1 MPASNHSAHA
11 MTITVGSRIHLTK
24 RDRPRYDSSRAHA
37 ESASERARDNSRTRD
52 ERGASHAPRV
62 ESHERS
68 SSSVST
74 FSAPWFINAPPSAQ
88 LAAALGLL
96 HGVRPFLL
104 PFGRE
109 RTAARDQHLAARALV
124 TTAANISTIAAQV
137 GYESE
142 AAFNRAFKPGI
153 GHAAGAL
160 SLREQEPSR
169 SAELAVRLSDEHP
182 VRQSA

>member
-1 MPASNHSAHA
+1 
-11 MTITVGSRIHLTK
+11 
-24 RDRPRYDSSRAHA
+24 
-37 ESASERARDNSRTRD
+37 
-52 ERGASHAPRV
+52 
-62 ESHERS
+62 
-68 SSSVST
+68 VST

-142 AAFNRAFKPGI
+142 AAFNRAFN
-153 GHAAGAL
+153 
-160 SLREQEPSR
+160 RELGMPPARYRFANRNPRAVPNSPS
-169 SAELAVRLSDEHP
+169 A
-182 VRQSA
+182 